1 MEKSFRIHTNITED
15 TLLNVNMQQ
24 DFDFLEILSLKLRQK
39 DAYRLHSSNYG
50 VVVGRVLANDAFG
63 IPNAKV
69 SVFIERDTSDST
81 EIGNIYPYGE
91 VMSKDSKGR
100 RYNVLPDYS
109 DDTCYRVVGTFP
121 RKRYLLDDNI
131 QVEIYE
137 KYWKYTT
144 VTNQAGDYML
154 FGVPEGSQQIHVDID
169 LSDIGILSQKPSD
182 FVFKGYN
189 IEEFDSPSQFK
200 ESTNLDGL
208 QQIISQNKTTVVYP
222 FWGDAN
228 NGIAAI
234 TRCDVQVNYKFE
246 PTCVF
251 MGSIV
256 SDNEGNSIGHKC
268 APDEDSGLNTQ
279 LVAGEGRI
287 EMIRKTVDGLVEE
300 FPIKG
305 NALIDSDGVWCYQ
318 IPMNLDYIGTDE
330 YGNIVPTDNP
340 SKGIPTR
347 TQVRFRMSKIETG
360 DEGFSMHTAKYLVP
374 MNPELDET
382 QILPKTQA
390 KSGQEIEKMYNF
402 GSNTPLNCFRDLYW
416 NNVYSVK
423 NYIPKVQVAHRPY
436 ADNFG
441 ALKGGNLADNQ
452 NPLPFNKLRIDMP
465 FMYMVVCII
474 YSIIIVV
481 VGVINAIICGLDV
494 VLGILNKIA
503 NIKIVFG
510 IKPFKWMLG
519 WVPDVIGCIPLSAGL
534 SEGNVAYYPGCWCSN
549 GLEEASCPEDMGERC
564 RKERSGGELKDK
576 VQQNLAKDYKIIK
589 LDCYQDWINGVLYM
603 PLWYWRKRKKKTF
616 LFFTI
621 SGAKNEFCD
630 CDKSY
635 SRLKTYVTCNM
646 VYEDN
651 SLEFAD
657 NEGDEKEDRWHRKR
671 RQWVRYVNGLIKGV
685 VNKDGLTAYYY
696 VGYQADSRDASSVP
710 MLQRNRAFR
719 VVKLY
724 ATDIILIGNLNEN
737 NLYGI
742 PQLFKALPSTTSNF
756 PPIASVEESLN
767 ADTYGD
773 EGSDNEITTDGVDSG
788 TTVTTGMDWG
798 RNGDE
803 DTPKYR
809 KGLFIDL
816 GCTAAG
822 TAPKSCINV
831 ERLSELG
838 VNPDMTFNMSY
849 SNGSTNVKTG
859 VIDADGFVNK
869 YELDDLDNRATF
881 ATLNHI
887 GFVPQDYQD
896 SIGDKDTVT
905 QTQVEDER
913 TGYLVPKFKYIYP
926 VDFDGRL
933 SNIMK
938 RYKGGFEQAMYD
950 ETDQAYLTFR
960 LGAESSMDSKENL
973 ERRVRHFYH
982 KNGKR
987 VEMPLYNNSFYFY
1000 FGINKGNTA
1009 IDKFNKLF
1017 YSACF
1022 QRHSSPFTINT
1033 EYLGRSYC
1041 PETYTNNHGYNGY
1054 GYIRFTS
1061 DDVATPLKYTLYDS
1075 SSNIVVEEE
1084 NVKVSDFVIGGYLE
1098 EVEDRIIVTPNPNG
1112 VVKYQNTGEVV
1123 DSVYGV
1129 SGLTNQTYT
1138 LEITDNN
1145 GRKLSERIEL
1155 NVPKISVDFETE
1167 GLKTK
1172 FYSTGSTR
1180 MDYICNDETEFYGRI
1195 KLKSYT
1201 VDGYMYYIT
1210 AATPL
1215 SYDTTNDTYKIRLEG
1230 INAEFQEG
1238 EDGEILQPIEG
1249 TQKYTTAIV
1258 RIGAVDSP
1266 NVGWVRDC
1274 MCDTGNTVFAV
1285 NGRGSH
1291 IASASTYQY
1300 WFSFNPYDNMNEDKR
1315 VDNQGEAVM
1324 YVYQPNRY
1332 TIAISQFCVDKEL
1345 EDNTTSEI
1353 ATVSNG
1359 NNFNA
1364 FLNDMPVKFMLGS
1377 ITDSSAATIANG
1389 SYFYSSDIELTKN
1402 PLDTH
1407 ISGWYGVHEEDS
1419 YMWHM
1424 SENQVLMRNRDMWS
1438 DYVQIK
1444 DDIKRHE
1451 IKSDILRF
1459 KFKTMF
1465 SLAKGAY
1472 VISDSTRFYYDTVG
1486 GISPIL
1492 YRAVLPQYGKEEKM
1506 KSALYLVKDDNMVSC
1521 PGETPNIVGNNYTEY
1536 IGHEAQPFFNS
1547 LFGSNWDEINVVGNY
1562 FAAFTH
1568 NGGYTSKTDIDSSIH
1583 VMRIPNFT
1591 KVTPWKQ
1598 GFEKRL
1604 GKDYENSIGQYH
1616 PAFSYYDP
1624 AKTQPYLRAMTVDRR
1639 LDYNLVLFGPCT
1651 SSAISLYGKITDP
1664 DDPTKKK
1671 TSPKENMWKGAR
1683 ISGMTY
1689 NGVEMSYD
1697 KDYNIISADTCFYW
1711 YVPDF
1716 DETNRKYSCDE
1727 YDDAV
1732 SFALTELRK
1741 KVPDA
1746 KWNDAI
1752 SYVKLQGDGYATPNK
1767 RLEYSYNYSDNDE
1780 DAKTYYNS
1788 EENMIWE
1795 EDLYGVQSSVT
1806 VTQIDEQTGEEHVVY
1821 DANGNPKKELV
1832 YKDGWSC
1839 QDCGYSAET
1848 EFTTCPRCQSTEIE
1862 TINIPVWEKEPGME
1876 GQLLKRFYEASFV
1889 GRDIRNFFWSSFNKE
1904 RLHEFSMGLNVE
1916 DSTSYVYK
1924 YPYEISSY
1932 NGDFNR
1938 RNVIYNKNYPT
1949 VRMIDVGN
1957 LVPRSSYDLIIDSCS
1972 YGIRPINEDEVIT
1985 CEAEPEPNVSI
1996 TTSFASPITFVPPN
2010 ADSNDYANAVYSRN
2024 SSLDYNGYAGFKTQ
2038 NVSIMFTMNMVS
2050 AEGFRVI
2057 TALPSLIK
2065 VLPFPD
2071 GRKYDGISL
2080 LKTVTPNGEVDVA
2093 GSLDELLYNV
2103 GFVTLYRFGHRASN
2117 EGWISFI
2124 FGDED
2129 IDVTIPDDS
2138 INFSHFRDGSWDL
2151 NGISLYGNYFLK
2163 IQNDEAQML
2172 TSDNTEFQSIIY
2184 SLNNFNMNNV
2194 DIFTVLVNRYY
2205 MPEEGYTRLTNM
2217 FRTIEFGDLY
2227 DIRKILLKV
2236 ALGEDF
2242 TYIEK
2247 VLLGTS
2253 DVTVTPEQQEGQDKP
2268 DDETGT
2274 SENYVCVQTLTF
2286 DMYIPTDVNPS
2297 DSVCEAF
2304 GDYTSMSY
2312 TFKFKNKNGDTY
2324 ELKPSVSADTTNTDY
2339 ARILFT
2345 LKWTQ
2350 DMGVMGDYVWG
2361 GSTTCTIIA
2370 KTRSNFTYKL
2380 NQFGFS
2386 WSGQDGYDPD
2396 SKSITGDKPKI
2407 STNVSIL

>member
-1 MEKSFRIHTNITED
+1 M
-15 TLLNVNMQQ
+15 
-24 DFDFLEILSLKLRQK
+24 
-39 DAYRLHSSNYG
+39 
-50 VVVGRVLANDAFG
+50 
-63 IPNAKV
+63 
-69 SVFIERDTSDST
+69 FIERDSSDPV
-81 EIGNIYPYGE
+81 ELRNIYPYGE
-91 VMSKDSKGR
+91 VMSKDNNGR
-100 RYNVLPDYS
+100 RYNLLPDYS

-121 RKRYLLDDNI
+121 RKRYLLDDSI
-131 QVEIYE
+131 QVEVYE

-144 VTNQAGDYML
+144 VTNQSGDYML
-154 FGVPEGSQQIHVDID
+154 FGVPEGGQQVHVDID

-208 QQIISQNKTTVVYP
+208 QQIISQNKATVVYP

-256 SDNEGNSIGHKC
+256 SDNEGNSIGHRC

-279 LVAGEGRI
+279 LIAGEGRI

-347 TQVRFRMSKIETG
+347 TQVRFRISKIETG

-374 MNPELDET
+374 MNPELDEGSV
-382 QILPKTQA
+382 LPKTQA
-390 KSGQEIEKMYNF
+390 QSGQEIEKMYNF

-436 ADNFG
+436 ANNFG

-452 NPLPFNKLRIDMP
+452 NPIPFNKLRIDMP

-474 YSIIIVV
+474 YSIIIAIVYVLNAVV
-481 VGVINAIICGLDV
+481 CGIDVI
-494 VLGILNKIA
+494 LGILSKIK
-503 NIKIVFG
+503 NVKIGFVR
-510 IKPFKWMLG
+510 PFKTILG
-519 WVPDVIGCIPLSAGL
+519 WIPDAIGCVPLSAGL
-534 SEGNVAYYPGCWCSN
+534 SDGNVAYYPGCWCDN
-549 GLEEASCPEDMGERC
+549 GLEAGSCPEDMGDNC
-564 RKERSGGELKDK
+564 KKDSDGGTLKDK

-589 LDCYQDWINGVLYM
+589 LDFYQDWINGVLYM

-616 LFFTI
+616 LFITL

-646 VYEDN
+646 VYENN
-651 SLEFAD
+651 SLGFED
-657 NEGDEKEDRWHRKR
+657 SEGDEREKRWHRKR
-671 RQWVRYVNGLIKGV
+671 RQWVRYSNGLIKGV

-696 VGYQADSRDASSVP
+696 VGYQADDRDPSSVP
-710 MLQRNRAFR
+710 MLQRSRAFR

-737 NLYGI
+737 NIYGI

-756 PPIASVEESLN
+756 PPIASVEESMS
-767 ADTYGD
+767 GD
-773 EGSDNEITTDGVDSG
+773 ESNGEGSDNEVTLDGTDSG
-788 TTVTTGMDWG
+788 TTITTGMDWG
-798 RNGDE
+798 RHGDD
-803 DTPKYR
+803 DTPRYKN
-809 KGLFIDL
+809 GLFMDL

-849 SNGSTNVKTG
+849 SNGSTSVKTG

-896 SIGDKDTVT
+896 SLGDKETVT

-913 TGYLVPKFKYIYP
+913 TGYLVPKFKYVYP
-926 VDFDGRL
+926 VDLDGRL

-938 RYKGGFEQAMYD
+938 RYKGGFEQATYD
-950 ETDQAYLTFR
+950 ETDEAYLTFR
-960 LGAESSMDSKENL
+960 LGAENGDKKTDNL

-982 KNGKR
+982 KSGNR

-1022 QRHSSPFTINT
+1022 QRDSNPFTIDT
-1033 EYLGRSYC
+1033 EHIGRSYC
-1041 PETYTNNHGYNGY
+1041 PDTYTNTQGYNGY
-1054 GYIRFTS
+1054 GYIRFMS
-1061 DDVATPLKYTLYDS
+1061 DDVSIPLKYTLYDS

-1084 NVKVSDFVIGGYLE
+1084 NVNLNDFVIGGTISINNNQT
-1098 EVEDRIIVTPNPNG
+1098 IIIPNPNG
-1112 VVKYQNTGEVV
+1112 VVKYQNTGEIV
-1123 DSVYGV
+1123 DSNYGS

-1138 LEITDNN
+1138 LEIIDNN
-1145 GRKLSERIEL
+1145 GKKMSERIEL

-1180 MDYICNDETEFYGRI
+1180 MDYICSDETEFYGKIR
-1195 KLKSYT
+1195 LKTFT
-1201 VDGYMYYIT
+1201 VDGYVYYIT

-1215 SYDTTNDTYKIRLEG
+1215 SYDTTNDTYKIKLDG
-1230 INAEFQEG
+1230 INEEFE
-1238 EDGEILQPIEG
+1238 EINGVLTPIAG
-1249 TQKYTTAIV
+1249 TEKHTTAIV

-1274 MCDTGNTVFAV
+1274 MCDTGNTVYAV
-1285 NGRGSH
+1285 NGLGSN
-1291 IASASTYQY
+1291 IDKANTYRY
-1300 WFSFNPYDNMNEDKR
+1300 WFSFDQYDNMDEEKM
-1315 VDNQGEAVM
+1315 VDGQGEAVL

-1332 TIAISQFCVDKEL
+1332 TISISQFCVDKEL

-1359 NNFNA
+1359 NSFNA
-1364 FLNDMPVKFMLGS
+1364 FLNDMPVKFMIGS
-1377 ITDSSAATIANG
+1377 INDSNAATIANN
-1389 SYFYSSDIELTKN
+1389 SYFYKSNVVRDPKDS
-1402 PLDTH
+1402 H

-1419 YMWHM
+1419 YMWHIP
-1424 SENQVLMRNRDMWS
+1424 ENQVLMRNKDMWS
-1438 DYVQIK
+1438 DYVNTK
-1444 DDIKRHE
+1444 GDIKRHE
-1451 IKSDILRF
+1451 AKAEIIKY

-1472 VISDSTRFYYDTVG
+1472 MVSDSTRFYYNTVG

-1492 YRAVLPQYGKEEKM
+1492 YRAVLPQYGKENKM
-1506 KSALYLVKDDNMVSC
+1506 EDALYLVKDDNMASC
-1521 PGETPNIVGNNYTEY
+1521 PSETPNIVGNNYIGY
-1536 IGHEAQPFFNS
+1536 IGDDPGPYFNKA
-1547 LFGSNWDEINVVGNY
+1547 FGSDRDKRNVVGNY

-1568 NGGYTSKTDIDSSIH
+1568 NGGYTSKTDVDRSIH
-1583 VMRIPNFT
+1583 VMSIPNFA
-1591 KVTPWKQ
+1591 KVTPWKESY
-1598 GFEKRL
+1598 EKRL
-1604 GKDYENSIGQYH
+1604 GKDYENSISDFE
-1616 PAFSYYDP
+1616 PAYNFYG
-1624 AKTQPYLRAMTVDRR
+1624 TQPYVRAMTVDRR
-1639 LDYNLVLFGPCT
+1639 LDYNLVLFAPCA
-1651 SSAISLYGKITDP
+1651 SSTINLYPKVNDP
-1664 DDPTKKK
+1664 DEPSKKI
-1671 TSPKENMWKGAR
+1671 TSPKENIWKGAR
-1683 ISGMTY
+1683 ISGVTY

-1697 KDYNIISADTCFYW
+1697 SDYNIISADTCLYW

-1732 SFALTELRK
+1732 SFALTKLREK
-1741 KVPDA
+1741 IPDA
-1746 KWNDAI
+1746 KWGDAI

-1788 EENMIWE
+1788 EDNMIWE
-1795 EDLYGVQSSVT
+1795 EDLYGVQSSVKR
-1806 VTQIDEQTGEEHVVY
+1806 
-1821 DANGNPKKELV
+1821 N
-1832 YKDGWSC
+1832 GWSC
-1839 QDCGYSAET
+1839 NDCGYSAET
-1848 EFTTCPRCQSTEIE
+1848 QFTTCPRCNSAEIE
-1862 TINIPVWEKEPGME
+1862 TIEVPVWKKEPVTE
-1876 GQLLKRFYEASFV
+1876 GQVLKRFYDASFV
-1889 GRDIRNFFWSSFNKE
+1889 GRDIRNFFWSTFNKK
-1904 RLHEFSMGLNVE
+1904 RLYEYASGLSIDN
-1916 DSTSYVYK
+1916 STSYVYK
-1924 YPYEISSY
+1924 YPNSATSLY

-1938 RNVIYNKNYPT
+1938 NNVINNKNYPT

-1972 YGIRPINEDEVIT
+1972 YGIRPINDDGVIT
-1985 CEAEPEPNVSI
+1985 CEARSDGGVDI
-1996 TTSFASPITFVPPN
+1996 TASFTQPITFIPPN
-2010 ADSNDYANAVYSRN
+2010 ADSNDYANAVYIKTPEGTV
-2024 SSLDYNGYAGFKTQ
+2024 NGHSVFRTQEVSVMFK
-2038 NVSIMFTMNMVS
+2038 MNMVS
-2050 AEGFRVI
+2050 ADEFKI
-2057 TALPSLIK
+2057 LTAMPSLIR
-2065 VLPFPD
+2065 VLPYPHSN
-2071 GRKYDGISL
+2071 KEYDGISII
-2080 LKTVTPNGEVDVA
+2080 KTITPKNAEVVA
-2093 GSLDELLYNV
+2093 SGSLDDLLSGRTESNV
-2103 GFVTLYRFGHRASN
+2103 TIHRFGHATNNDWWVSL
-2117 EGWISFI
+2117 
-2124 FGDED
+2124 FGRYH
-2129 IDVTIPDDS
+2129 DVDVILPDD
-2138 INFSHFRDGSWDL
+2138 NVKFEYGRDGSWKV
-2151 NGISLYGNYFLK
+2151 NGVKLYGNYLYK
-2163 IQNDEAQML
+2163 EEDDDDQIL
-2172 TSDNTEFQSIIY
+2172 TSDDSEFQSVIY
-2184 SLNNFNMNNV
+2184 TLNKFDTRSSNV
-2194 DIFTVLVNRYY
+2194 DIFTILVNRYY
-2205 MPEEGYTRLTNM
+2205 IPEDDSTNLTNM
-2217 FRTIEFGDLY
+2217 FRTIEFSDLY
-2227 DIRKILLKV
+2227 DVRKILLKIEIGDTKKP
-2236 ALGEDF
+2236 L

-2247 VLLGTS
+2247 VFVSTSNVVVPQEGEEGEEKPADESGTS
-2253 DVTVTPEQQEGQDKP
+2253 N
-2268 DDETGT
+2268 
-2274 SENYVCVQTLTF
+2274 NYVCVQTVTF
-2286 DMYIPTDVNPS
+2286 SMCLPIDSTPS
-2297 DSVCEAF
+2297 NSVCEAF
-2304 GDYTSMSY
+2304 ADYSSMAY
-2312 TFKFKNKNGDTY
+2312 TFKFKNENGDVY
-2324 ELKPSVSADTTNTDY
+2324 ELRPSVSVDTSDESY
-2339 ARILFT
+2339 PKVLFT
-2345 LKWTQ
+2345 VKWTQ
-2350 DMGVMGDYVWG
+2350 DMGVMADSGWRS
-2361 GSTTCTIIA
+2361 STKCTIIA
-2370 KTRSNFTYKL
+2370 KTRSNFTYKINEIDFTFN
-2380 NQFGFS
+2380 NQPNYNRRTKTMY
-2386 WSGQDGYDPD
+2386 DGVNKAYTDV
-2396 SKSITGDKPKI
+2396 KI
-2407 STNVSIL
+2407 